1 MSGNGENA
9 SDTSDQET
17 DADSDTTSGSDEEV
31 IPDQRLAEIWSKYES
46 ELRDLNGGQGT
57 RKAIEM
63 IEEMSAVQ
71 ADVEVNG
78 ADSGDRIELIIE
90 GYINQ
95 IANRKSYLTRT
106 SLKEIWDEEVSRA
119 KSAASVDDE
128 FPSDFCPLIRETL
141 DSIEKK
147 VTRDSDS
154 SEAEYTL
161 AFEDGRDTAFS
172 VPRGTL
178 FSEKKFWEAYTSA
191 SGQYPLRPDLE
202 DAEWGNFIGSVIEP
216 LEETTWEDGPRTA
229 AFYQLENLVA
239 TSVAYGTLSDA
250 VEHGGV
256 YVDDEPPNHTEV
268 WVLRED
274 IARILQTHDIS
285 DRALQIEI
293 SSRDAHAAAARND
306 PDDEDSD
313 GGGRSVSYS
322 THVNGLW
329 QTFWQLNADS
339 FDEPEAYIEDP
350 DDREDRED
358 AAIDAATG
366 MNSTDDSSETS
377 SDSVDE
383 DGNDDD
389 ESNDDGNDNE
399 VDDAAGEGHSSG
411 SHDED
416 ERRDDAV
423 DRSAEDQSEDVGD
436 TIPPTETSDGER
448 ADRVDETDTDSNDD
462 YGITGR
468 YGPGSDE
475 ADGNGGESD
484 A

>member
-1 MSGNGENA
+1 MSENGDNA
-9 SDTSDQET
+9 SDTADQEP
-17 DADSDTTSGSDEEV
+17 DADADTTDDEEV
-31 IPDQRLAEIWSKYES
+31 TPDQQLAEIWTKYET
-46 ELRDLNGGQGT
+46 ELRDLDGGQGT

-63 IEEMSAVQ
+63 IEEMSAIQ

-78 ADSGDRIELIIE
+78 SDSGDRIELIIE
-90 GYINQ
+90 GYVNQ
-95 IANRKSYLTRT
+95 IADRKSYLTRT
-106 SLKEIWDEEVSRA
+106 SLKEIWEEEVSRA

-128 FPSDFCPLIRETL
+128 LPTQFCPLIRETL
-141 DSIEKK
+141 ESVEKK

-161 AFEDGRDTAFS
+161 AFDDGRDTNFS
-172 VPRGTL
+172 VPRGSL

-216 LEETTWEDGPRTA
+216 LEETTWEDGPRTT

-239 TSVAYGTLSDA
+239 SSVAYGTLSDA

-306 PDDEDSD
+306 PDDEDST
-313 GGGRSVSYS
+313 GGGESVSYS

-329 QTFWQLNADS
+329 QTFWQLDADS
-339 FDEPEAYIEDP
+339 FDEPDAYVEDP
-350 DDREDRED
+350 DDRRDRED

-366 MNSTDDSSETS
+366 TNTTGDSNEAS

-383 DGNDDD
+383 DSNDDG
-389 ESNDDGNDNE
+389 ESNDDDNDNE
-399 VDDAAGEGHSSG
+399 VDHTPGEGHSSEA
-411 SHDED
+411 HDED

-423 DRSAEDQSEDVGD
+423 GRSADDQSEDVGD
-436 TIPPTETSDGER
+436 TIRPTETGDGECT
-448 ADRVDETDTDSNDD
+448 DRIDETDNDSNDD

-475 ADGNGGESD
+475 EDGNGGESD

>member
-1 MSGNGENA
+1 MSENGDNA
-9 SDTSDQET
+9 SDTTDQEP
-17 DADSDTTSGSDEEV
+17 DADTDTTGDEEM
-31 IPDQRLAEIWSKYES
+31 IPDQRLAEIWTEYES
-46 ELRDLNGGQGT
+46 ELRNLDGGQGT

-71 ADVEVNG
+71 ADVEVN
-78 ADSGDRIELIIE
+78 ATDSGDRIELIIE

-95 IANRKSYLTRT
+95 IADRKSYLTRT

-119 KSAASVDDE
+119 KSAATVDDE
-128 FPSDFCPLIRETL
+128 FPTQFCPLIKETL
-141 DSIEKK
+141 DSVEKK
-147 VTRDSDS
+147 VTLDSDS

-161 AFEDGRDTAFS
+161 AFDDGRDTNFS

-191 SGQYPLRPDLE
+191 SGQYPLRPDME

-216 LEETTWEDGPRTA
+216 LEETTWEDGPRTS

-256 YVDDEPPNHTEV
+256 YVDNEPPNHTEV

-293 SSRDAHAAAARND
+293 STRDAHAAAARND
-306 PDDEDSD
+306 PDDEDST

-339 FDEPEAYIEDP
+339 FDEPDAYIEDP

-366 MNSTDDSSETS
+366 TNPSDDGSEMSSSNEDDGDGNCVTDNGSGSET
-377 SDSVDE
+377 DHDTEGEDHLDE
-383 DGNDDD
+383 ADDD
-389 ESNDDGNDNE
+389 
-399 VDDAAGEGHSSG
+399 GEGS
-411 SHDED
+411 
-416 ERRDDAV
+416 DDDV
-423 DRSAEDQSEDVGD
+423 DTPSDDRSADFDDTHHPPETEDGGHADQV
-436 TIPPTETSDGER
+436 DGPAGE
-448 ADRVDETDTDSNDD
+448 SNDD

-468 YGPGSDE
+468 YGPSDDDE
-475 ADGNGGESD
+475 ADTGGESD
-484 A
+484 G